1 MQQINLNKNW
11 EFRREAQ
18 SPWEAVSLPHTPRLE
33 ALEVSRPFQGVV
45 SYRKRFQAR
54 QAWANCRVALRFEG
68 AMQSARVLINGRQAA
83 EHAGGYLPFV
93 VEIDPFLS
101 FGAENLIEVT
111 LDNRDDKTIPPGQA
125 DGWPGFFILWRVIP
139 RCCAD
144 HYAKVYLTDAVQA
157 DRRTRAGARGDPV
170 RG

>member
-83 EHAGGYLPFV
+83 EHAGGYLPLWWRSTRFYRLARR
-93 VEIDPFLS
+93 ISSRLRSIIATIRPFRPAS
-101 FGAENLIEVT
+101 
-111 LDNRDDKTIPPGQA
+111 
-125 DGWPGFFILWRVIP
+125 
-139 RCCAD
+139 
-144 HYAKVYLTDAVQA
+144 
-157 DRRTRAGARGDPV
+157 RRMAWIFYIMAGYTEMLR
-170 RG
+170 